1 MRARQPV
8 YGAWDRVVRLVVSVV
23 AVTTLTWAGVFLYAR
38 AMSALGQ
45 VEPANARSMHRRPI
59 PAGAGI
65 VPILLVVSLGTL
77 DLSPLSP
84 LQRSLLVTCAGLA
97 VISWIDDLVGLPPV
111 PRLLAHI
118 LGVAW
123 CLLQLP
129 PDQRV
134 MPWLPLL
141 LERVLLGVAWIWF
154 INLFNFMD
162 GIDGLAGSEAVGLA
176 IGYVAT
182 VLLVGLADNS
192 VPLALLIAA
201 ATIGYLYWNWPPAR
215 VMMGDAGSIPFG
227 FLTGWLMLDLALH
240 GSVVA
245 AIILPLF
252 FWLDASIT
260 LLGRLARGKLPHHA
274 HRDHFY
280 QRAALGR
287 GNARPVVLRVIA
299 VNSLLIMLS
308 LLSVFQAAAALMLA
322 TISIVLFLVHLEDLA
337 TRPDLATSSGSRP
350 PQ

>member
-1 MRARQPV
+1 
-8 YGAWDRVVRLVVSVV
+8 VRFIVCVV

-38 AMSALGQ
+38 GMSALGQ
-45 VEPANARSMHRRPI
+45 VEPANPRSMHRRPI

-65 VPILLVVSLGTL
+65 VPISLVLFLGVL
-77 DLSPLSP
+77 DLSSLSP
-84 LQRSLLVTCAGLA
+84 LQRSLLVACAGLA
-97 VISWIDDLVGLPPV
+97 AISWLDDLVGLPPV
-111 PRLLAHI
+111 PRLLAQI

-123 CLLQLP
+123 CLLQLS

-134 MPWLPLL
+134 MAWLPLL
-141 LERVLLGVAWIWF
+141 LERVVLGVAWIWF

-176 IGYVAT
+176 LGYVAT

-192 VPLALLIAA
+192 IPLALLIAA
-201 ATIGYLYWNWPPAR
+201 AMVGYLYWNWPPAR
-215 VMMGDAGSIPFG
+215 AMMGDAGSIPLG

-240 GSVVA
+240 GSVA
-245 AIILPLF
+245 AAVILPLF

-260 LLGRLARGKLPHHA
+260 LIRRLVRGKLPHHA

-287 GNARPVVLRVIA
+287 GDPRPVVLRVIA

-308 LLSVFQAAAALMLA
+308 LLSLFHAAAALMLA
-322 TISIVLFLVHLEDLA
+322 MISIVLFLVHLERLA
-337 TRPDLATSSGSRP
+337 TRPDLAMSSGSRP